1 MKKLVLV
8 CALALMKVATVN
20 AESLTAAVDNAT
32 VPLGEV
38 FNLNLSFDGKNGSSM
53 QPDLSVLQKDF
64 NIYST
69 SSSSQMSYINGHSS
83 EQTDWDIGLMP
94 KREGNLEI
102 PAISIGAY
110 SSKPLKIKVLPA
122 GSNVSASAKKN
133 DNIQSDNRLAEANKF
148 SVDLA
153 VSSQKAYV
161 QQEINAVLTLK
172 DKVGLQLTEEPK
184 FVNAE
189 DWIVRILKKP
199 EITQQNGERVIKFYY
214 ALFPQKSGEQ
224 EIPLLKVNGF
234 YMGFDKAKN
243 HPLLHRGANSLF
255 QLMNV
260 NFDEMFGTQKPV
272 ELYTKPV
279 KVNVLPA
286 AENGWWLPAE
296 AVKVKAF
303 WNEKKPLFKVGETVS
318 RQIAVLA
325 AGVAETQLPEL
336 NFTDDENFRI
346 YPENP
351 ELEAKVYDDKVVAQS
366 VTRVVY
372 IPQKGGEQILP
383 EIKINWFNV
392 KTGKAETAVIPAE
405 KVFVEGGTAV
415 TETQTEQNIN
425 IGKQAENVNQTAVSE
440 TENRTADEGGF
451 AKEKAIALAACAF
464 ILGML
469 FSLLLRRRPEK
480 ACEKEVKISDMS
492 SILHKNFA
500 DKNYRLLRDN
510 LVLWGQKNYKSQNIN
525 NLDDVAKAA
534 AEPEF
539 GKQLQKLNNILYG
552 GKDENVDEK
561 VILRTIKQAESSQKQ
576 KTEAEPLPKLYK

>member
-38 FNLNLSFDGKNGSSM
+38 FNLNLSFDGKNGGSM
-53 QPDLSVLQKDF
+53 QPDLSVLQNDF

-69 SSSSQMSYINGHSS
+69 SSSSQISYINGHSS

-94 KREGNLEI
+94 KREGDLEI
-102 PAISIGAY
+102 PAVSIGAY

-234 YMGFDKAKN
+234 YMVFDKAKN

-279 KVNVLPA
+279 KVNVLPE

-336 NFTDDENFRI
+336 NFADDKNFRI

-451 AKEKAIALAACAF
+451 AKEKAIALAAGAF

-480 ACEKEVKISDMS
+480 ACEKEIKISDMS

-510 LVLWGQKNYKSQNIN
+510 LVGT
-525 NLDDVAKAA
+525 
-534 AEPEF
+534 E
-539 GKQLQKLNNILYG
+539 KL
-552 GKDENVDEK
+552 
-561 VILRTIKQAESSQKQ
+561 
-576 KTEAEPLPKLYK
+576 

>member
-8 CALALMKVATVN
+8 CALALIKISAVN
-20 AESLTAAVDNAT
+20 AEALTAAVDNTT

-64 NIYST
+64 SIYST
-69 SSSSQMSYINGHSS
+69 SSSSQISYINGKSS

-94 KREGNLEI
+94 KYEGELEI
-102 PAISIGAY
+102 PAVSIGSY

-122 GSNVSASAKKN
+122 WSNISVSAKKN
-133 DNIQSDNRLAEANKF
+133 GNIQNDNQLAEANKF

-153 VSSQKAYV
+153 VSAQKTYV

-189 DWIVRILKKP
+189 DWIVKTLKKP
-199 EITQQNGERVIKFYY
+199 EITQQNGERVVKFYY
-214 ALFPQKSGEQ
+214 ALFPQKSGPQ
-224 EIPLLKVNGF
+224 EIPAVKVNGF

-243 HPLLHRGANSLF
+243 HPLLHQGVNSLF

-260 NFDEMFGTQKPV
+260 DFDEMFGTQKPV

-279 KVNVLPA
+279 KIDVLPA
-286 AENGWWLPAE
+286 GENGWWLPAE
-296 AVKVKAF
+296 VVKVKAF

-325 AGVAETQLPEL
+325 VGVAETQLPEL
-336 NFTDDENFRI
+336 DFADNESFKI

-351 ELEAKVYDDKVVAQS
+351 ELEAKIYDDKVVAQS
-366 VTRVVY
+366 INRVVY
-372 IPQKGGEQILP
+372 IPQKGGEQVLP

-405 KVFVEGGTAV
+405 KVFVEGGAAV
-415 TETQTEQNIN
+415 DNLQNEQNIN
-425 IGKQAENVNQTAVSE
+425 ADKQEQNISRQQAEKSESQPAEKNEFSKENVL
-440 TENRTADEGGF
+440 
-451 AKEKAIALAACAF
+451 ALVIGAF
-464 ILGML
+464 ILGAL
-469 FSLLLRRRPEK
+469 CSLLLRRRSEK
-480 ACEKEVKISDMS
+480 ICEKEVKSHNAAS
-492 SILHKNFA
+492 VLHKNFA
-500 DKNYRLLRDN
+500 DKDYRALRDN
-510 LVLWGQKNYKSQNIN
+510 LVLWGQQNYKTQNVN
-525 NLDDVAKAA
+525 NLEDVAKAVS
-534 AEPEF
+534 EPKFDE
-539 GKQLQKLNNILYG
+539 QLQKLNNILYG
-552 GKDENVDEK
+552 GKEEHIDEK
-561 VILRTIKQAESSQKQ
+561 VILQTIKQAESVQKQ
-576 KTEAEPLPKLYK
+576 KSETELLPKLYK